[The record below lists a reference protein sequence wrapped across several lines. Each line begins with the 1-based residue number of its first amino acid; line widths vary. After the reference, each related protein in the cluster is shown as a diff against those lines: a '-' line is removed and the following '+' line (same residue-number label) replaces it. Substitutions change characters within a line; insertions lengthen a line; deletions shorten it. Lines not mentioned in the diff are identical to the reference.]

1 MSNYNQK
8 IGYWGESIASDYLQ
22 KKGYKFVDRNIRTPY
37 GEIDLI
43 LLLNGI
49 TIFVEVKT
57 RTSTRYGYPEEAIT
71 PEKEDHI
78 LASAGHYAEE
88 HGIDL
93 WRIDAVSV
101 IGKPAGTE
109 PQIMHFEDVL

>member
-1 MSNYNQK
+1 MKTHNQK
-8 IGYWGESIASDYLQ
+8 IGYWGEGVAADYLQ
-22 KKGYKFVDRNIRTPY
+22 EKGYNFVDRNIRTPY

-71 PEKEDHI
+71 PEKEEHI

-88 HGIDL
+88 HEIDF

-101 IGKPAGTE
+101 IGKPEGRE
-109 PQIMHFEDVL
+109 PKIMHFEDIL